1 VRATRRRPDLRA
13 RSSAASEGLRALRSP
28 RRHLTADW
36 PVDFLAPLSLFLW
49 IRPQR
54 LLTAIAL
61 FAALFAILKAYHRVV
76 FAATLYST

>member
-1 VRATRRRPDLRA
+1 
-13 RSSAASEGLRALRSP
+13 LRALRSP
-28 RRHLTADW
+28 RRQLTAGW
-36 PVDFLAPLSLFLW
+36 RVGFLAPLSLFLW

-61 FAALFAILKAYHRVV
+61 FAALFAILKAYHGVV